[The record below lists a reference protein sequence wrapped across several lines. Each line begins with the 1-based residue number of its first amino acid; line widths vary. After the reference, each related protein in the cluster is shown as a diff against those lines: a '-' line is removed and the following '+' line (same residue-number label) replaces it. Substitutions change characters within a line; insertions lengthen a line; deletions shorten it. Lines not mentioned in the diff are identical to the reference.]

1 MGCLGMTNHPA
12 NVKDCMYK
20 RSLVIY
26 LLETFLVLN
35 VTLTLT
41 YLPDELMTSISIGV
55 ARPYQ
60 HCIMYFCIL

>member
-1 MGCLGMTNHPA
+1 MTNHPA

-26 LLETFLVLN
+26 LLETFLVLK
-35 VTLTLT
+35 VTLTFT
-41 YLPDELMTSISIGV
+41 YLPDYLMTSISIGV

-60 HCIMYFCIL
+60 HCILYLLHIMR